1 MYSSANVNSNK
12 NRLHKY
18 VVNEIIE
25 SNPQQL
31 LIKVYDLAILHCQRH
46 DLIKTN
52 NALQELISA
61 LNYDTDGTREI
72 SIGLLKLY
80 QFCQDQMR
88 KKNYDIVYKIL
99 IELRQTWIEAF
110 QNAN

>member
-52 NALQELISA
+52 EVLQELITA
-61 LNYDTDGTREI
+61 LRYDSDEMREI

-80 QFCQDQMR
+80 QYSQDQMR
-88 KKNYDIVYKIL
+88 KKNYEIVYKIL
-99 IELRQTWIEAF
+99 TELRQTWVEAF